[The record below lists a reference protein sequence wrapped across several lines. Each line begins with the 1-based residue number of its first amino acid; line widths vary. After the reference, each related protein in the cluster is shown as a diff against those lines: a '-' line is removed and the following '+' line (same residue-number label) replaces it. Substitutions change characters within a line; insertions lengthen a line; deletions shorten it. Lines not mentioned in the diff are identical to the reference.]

1 LRREERLGS
10 VAVDIGSLGNDA
22 WTFLLELIY
31 NRHSEV
37 VVPHYLPLNTLLYR
51 KVADLP
57 VRTLCRALT
66 LFRAIVYAHSPSS
79 SFISDGMGLT
89 S

>member
-10 VAVDIGSLGNDA
+10 VAVDISSLGNDA

-37 VVPHYLPLNTLLYR
+37 VVPR
-51 KVADLP
+51 
-57 VRTLCRALT
+57 
-66 LFRAIVYAHSPSS
+66 
-79 SFISDGMGLT
+79 
-89 S
+89 